1 MKNAVYPG
9 SFDPLT
15 NGHLNII
22 KRASVIFDNV
32 TVAIGVNP
40 EKKSLFTVKE
50 RVDLINQ
57 CIFGLKN
64 VTVKSYSGLTA
75 NFVKEQDT
83 NIVIRGT
90 RDSRDFIY
98 EQENANL
105 NSLIDKDIET
115 ILLFANRD
123 YELISSSMVKE
134 INRFG
139 GDVSKFVPAPVEKAL
154 KEKKK
159 SEQNY
164 PKN

>member
-32 TVAIGVNP
+32 TIAIGVNP

-50 RVDLINQ
+50 RVELINQ
-57 CIFGLKN
+57 CISELKN

-139 GDVSKFVPAPVEKAL
+139 GDVSKFVPEPVEKAL

-159 SEQNY
+159 SE
-164 PKN
+164 